1 MASDSK
7 ENDALPGALY
17 AYDFLTKE
25 KCSPEWGQLEN
36 ALKDPRITNIAITAP
51 YDTGKTSFL
60 KSFFTNKEV
69 KVLNSEEDDFIGR
82 NTLIKEAR
90 TQIKE
95 DKTNFKF
102 ISLPN
107 FFEEVKDKKESEIE
121 LEKDIIGQ
129 LLFNSDPWKYPDSK
143 INRLK
148 VYPRESIIK
157 IYIVLILFIGLV
169 ILSNDSVAVG
179 NYFSSNGVLN
189 GVLKVITGLFGI
201 VLGFF
206 LFSFVIHSVS
216 KVAWSISTKFA
227 GTELGAKIEHADSKD
242 NKDLFLLYGDELRYY
257 IYKKKL
263 KYIIFEDLDRYN
275 NPLIFQRLRELNRN
289 LNIGERKLVFIYTLK
304 DSIFSKENESVNDSD
319 KKSVNTNNKQKVDP
333 DDKKIVNSPQLKT
346 KFFDYIISLMP
357 NSSIQNTRKDF
368 EYEINQ
374 YNILTKDKSS
384 KKEDTNEQFEYRG
397 LISENRT
404 WASA

>member
-1 MASDSK
+1 MFFVQI
-7 ENDALPGALY
+7 NH
-17 AYDFLTKE
+17 
-25 KCSPEWGQLEN
+25 
-36 ALKDPRITNIAITAP
+36 
-51 YDTGKTSFL
+51 TGKGFL
-60 KSFFTNKEV
+60 F
-69 KVLNSEEDDFIGR
+69 
-82 NTLIKEAR
+82 LIFRE
-90 TQIKE
+90 IKLR
-95 DKTNFKF
+95 KYS
-102 ISLPN
+102 SLH
-107 FFEEVKDKKESEIE
+107 
-121 LEKDIIGQ
+121 
-129 LLFNSDPWKYPDSK
+129 K
-143 INRLK
+143 IF
-148 VYPRESIIK
+148 Y
-157 IYIVLILFIGLV
+157 GL
-169 ILSNDSVAVG
+169 VG
-179 NYFSSNGVLN
+179 NYFSSNGLLN

-346 KFFDYIISLMP
+346 KFFDYIISLRP
-357 NSSIQNTRKDF
+357 
-368 EYEINQ
+368 
-374 YNILTKDKSS
+374 
-384 KKEDTNEQFEYRG
+384 
-397 LISENRT
+397 
-404 WASA
+404 